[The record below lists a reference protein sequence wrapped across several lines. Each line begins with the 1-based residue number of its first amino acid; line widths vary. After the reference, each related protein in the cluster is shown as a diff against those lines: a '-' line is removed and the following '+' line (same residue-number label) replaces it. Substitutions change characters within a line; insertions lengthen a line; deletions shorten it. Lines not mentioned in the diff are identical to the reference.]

1 MHRVD
6 QCGSLTDCYS
16 CVTSNDPICGWCA
29 LPGTCA
35 RSSEC
40 QSVSDSGGVTR
51 RVFVQ
56 NEFMCP
62 RIEASTPS
70 VVHIEQLQVCVS
82 VCPSLCLSVHLS
94 FRMTVCLH
102 AHLHACL
109 SVSLSVSQ
117 SVSLSVYT
125 WIAPTTKTHSCSDA
139 LRNFPDFCDY
149 TFT

>member
-70 VVHIEQLQVCVS
+70 VIHIEQLQVCVH
-82 VCPSLCLSVHLS
+82 VLCLSLCLSVCPSVLPHHSCPPARLS
-94 FRMTVCLH
+94 V
-102 AHLHACL
+102 CL
-109 SVSLSVSQ
+109 SVRLSVHP
-117 SVSLSVYT
+117 SVCLTVCVCLCLSP
-125 WIAPTTKTHSCSDA
+125 ITKAHGTQMHQFSR
-139 LRNFPDFCDY
+139 LP
-149 TFT
+149 